1 VKLALPRGRS
11 ALVLLVRLGLAAML
25 AYAGASKLLGPA
37 SFAEDIQ
44 NYRVLPD
51 AWAGPLALG
60 LPVLELVVAAGLIL
74 PSHAAGASLLSG
86 LLLLGFAAAMAQ
98 AKVRGIDLE
107 CGCFGGHSRV
117 SWSKVSLNVGLAA
130 LAFAAAAVH
139 VARARDSGEQ
149 LVSPPG

>member
-1 VKLALPRGRS
+1 VKGAPPRARS
-11 ALVLLVRLGLAAML
+11 VFVLMVRVGLAAML

-37 SFAEDIQ
+37 TFAEDIQ
-44 NYRVLPD
+44 NYRLLPD

-74 PSHAAGASLLSG
+74 PSHAGGASLLSG

-98 AKVRGIDLE
+98 AKLRGIDLE

-117 SWSKVSLNVGLAA
+117 SWLKVGLNVGLSA
-130 LAFAAAAVH
+130 LAFAVAARH
-139 VARARDSGEQ
+139 VARARDSGARQ
-149 LVSPPG
+149 VSPPA